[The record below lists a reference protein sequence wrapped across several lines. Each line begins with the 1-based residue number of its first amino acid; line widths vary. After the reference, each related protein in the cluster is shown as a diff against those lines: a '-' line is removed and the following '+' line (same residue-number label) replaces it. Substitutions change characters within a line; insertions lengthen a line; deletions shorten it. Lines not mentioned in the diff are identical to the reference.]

1 MTTGERFPLRGLV
14 ACLNM
19 IADLT
24 RTLIHG
30 RPSPVTRDDALA
42 HRLSERFGGS
52 WDIWADHTTKGEVRV
67 YIAGPGGT
75 AVVHG
80 TWLDALD
87 LDAWERRQL
96 DAARSIRRSPKPS
109 R

>member
-1 MTTGERFPLRGLV
+1 
-14 ACLNM
+14 M

-30 RPSPVTRDDALA
+30 RPSPVARDDAFAASLA
-42 HRLSERFGGS
+42 ERFGGD
-52 WDIWADHTTKGEVRV
+52 WDVWADHSSPGQVRI

-87 LDAWERRQL
+87 VEGWERRQL
-96 DAARSIRRSPKPS
+96 NAARSVSRRPRAPS
-109 R
+109 K

>member
-1 MTTGERFPLRGLV
+1 
-14 ACLNM
+14 M

-30 RPSPVTRDDALA
+30 RPSPVARDDVFAATLA
-42 HRLSERFGGS
+42 ERFGGS
-52 WDIWADHTTKGEVRV
+52 WDVWADHTTPGQVRI

-80 TWLDALD
+80 TWLDALAVD
-87 LDAWERRQL
+87 RWERRQF
-96 DAARSIRRSPKPS
+96 DAARAVSRRSPKPS

>member
-1 MTTGERFPLRGLV
+1 
-14 ACLNM
+14 M

-30 RPSPVTRDDALA
+30 RPSPVARDDVFAAELA
-42 HRLSERFGGS
+42 KRFGGS
-52 WDIWADHTTKGEVRV
+52 WDVWADHATKGEVRV

-87 LDAWERRQL
+87 VDRWERRQL
-96 DAARSIRRSPKPS
+96 DAARAVSRRSPKPS